1 MTGPHPVP
9 TVGTAGISSRIL
21 DQNGAQAV
29 TVEGPIPICRYGP
42 IGTRGAH
49 GLRLMVRPQL
59 IEAAERITA
68 DPFLKFRQDFGRG
81 LTDFGRAGAG
91 FRQDFGGS
99 GRTFGRMSAGS
110 GSPGQI
116 LEGFGRAWAGF
127 RQDSGRSGRTSAGLR
142 QDVGWI
148 WEPRAEFGR
157 KIADSRGDFVACP
170 DGCLGTNT
178 ALTWRRPAECAEAIP
193 NFFQKNSDFTLVS

>member
-68 DPFLKFRQDFGRG
+68 DPFSKISAVFWEIPDIHWESFN
-81 LTDFGRAGAG
+81 
-91 FRQDFGGS
+91 
-99 GRTFGRMSAGS
+99 RMSAG
-110 GSPGQI
+110 
-116 LEGFGRAWAGF
+116 LGRAW
-127 RQDSGRSGRTSAGLR
+127 QDFGRTSAG
-142 QDVGWI
+142 
-148 WEPRAEFGR
+148 GR
-157 KIADSRGDFVACP
+157 LDI
-170 DGCLGTNT
+170 
-178 ALTWRRPAECAEAIP
+178 EA
-193 NFFQKNSDFTLVS
+193 